1 MEPRGV
7 ARGSTRFGSDPVR
20 AGGVGSY
27 VTAARRSIAAAA
39 CADARLYLGETS
51 HFVDLFRRAHSLMKA
66 SLT

>member
-1 MEPRGV
+1 
-7 ARGSTRFGSDPVR
+7 VR